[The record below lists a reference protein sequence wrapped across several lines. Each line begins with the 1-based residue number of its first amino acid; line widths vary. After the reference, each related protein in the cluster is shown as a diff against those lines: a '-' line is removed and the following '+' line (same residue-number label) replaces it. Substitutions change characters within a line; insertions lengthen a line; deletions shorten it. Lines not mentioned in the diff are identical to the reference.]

1 MRMTPDHRDMLIR
14 INEFNLTEVTPTP
27 VMLVRGLSGKDRAKA
42 YRILSDLERHRHIR
56 NVSTSLYGKEYR
68 AS

>member
-27 VMLVRGLSGKDRAKA
+27 VMLVRGLSGNDRAKA
-42 YRILSDLERHRHIR
+42 YRILSDLERHRFIR
-56 NVSTSLYGKEYR
+56 NTSSTLYGKEYQV
-68 AS
+68 A